1 MIPTNAGEFNA
12 RLIDFIDASPSPW
25 HAVVSLR
32 ERLEA
37 AGFVS
42 VTGLRRPGPG
52 YFASAREVWWRP
64 LRHWIPS
71 QAGGLLVHTQTVL
84 TCV

>member
-1 MIPTNAGEFNA
+1 MIPTNAGEFNT
-12 RLIDFIDASPSPW
+12 RLDFIDASLVHGTP
-25 HAVVSLR
+25 VSLR
-32 ERLEA
+32 EHLEA